1 MNKLMRWSC
10 VFAGV
15 LLSSIAVQAESNWPT
30 RLIKATIPFGPGSA
44 TDVVPRIFFERLG
57 PELGQTIVVENRVGG
72 GGSIGTNAV
81 AKAEP
86 DGYSILAHSS
96 ALAIT
101 PAIFPNLPYDTS
113 KDLSSVIMIG
123 SSPQIMIIPKERPW
137 KTVDDFLK
145 DAKAKGS
152 QINFGSVGIGSAVHI
167 SAEKFRIAGKFEATH
182 VPYRGGP
189 EVIAD
194 ILGGRIDFYFCP
206 AATALPLIREGQVRA
221 LVVSTDKRSN
231 ELPDVPSMTEVGLKD
246 GVSESW
252 IGVFVPSRT
261 PREIVDKMHDAG
273 VKVLAKPE
281 MQAALK
287 KIGVETVPM
296 QPKAMDD
303 LVAKEVVA
311 NIELLKNVK

>member
-1 MNKLMRWSC
+1 
-10 VFAGV
+10 V
-15 LLSSIAVQAESNWPT
+15 LLSSVAAQAENNWPS

-81 AKAEP
+81 TKAEP

-123 SSPQIMIIPKERPW
+123 SIPQIMIIPKERPW

-152 QINFGSVGIGSAVHI
+152 QINFGSVGVGSAVHI
-167 SAEKFRIAGKFEATH
+167 SAEKFRLAAKFEATH

-252 IGVFVPSRT
+252 IGVFVPSKT
-261 PREIVDKMHDAG
+261 SPEIVAKMHDAG

-287 KIGVETVPM
+287 KIGVETITM
-296 QPKAMDD
+296 EPKAMDE
-303 LVAKEVVA
+303 LVAKEVAA
-311 NIELLKNVK
+311 NIALLKDVKQ